1 MKKTKIIC
9 TMGPSTDDA
18 ALLAE
23 MMRSGM
29 DLARFNFSHGCHEDH
44 ARRVEL
50 VRKAAAEVEKPIA
63 LIADTKGPEMRLGIF
78 KEGKVILKEGD
89 SFTLTTEEIEGTQ
102 EISYVNYA
110 GLPEEL
116 QPGNAILLSDGLLA
130 LEVTAVDV
138 QGGKI
143 YTKVVHG
150 GEISSRKR
158 VACPGVEL
166 KLPFLSEQD
175 ISDIT
180 FAAKLGMDYV
190 AASFVQKADDV
201 LAIRRVL
208 EEVGSSMGII
218 SKIENH
224 AGVKN
229 IEEIIAVSD
238 GVMVARGDLGVEIP
252 AEVVPLVQKN
262 IIRSCNKAG
271 KPVITATQMLESMIT
286 SYRATRAE
294 ASDIANAIFDGT
306 DDIML
311 SGETASG
318 KYPLEA
324 VRTMAKIAE
333 QTETALDYAQIF
345 KNKGIGERIHST
357 EAISH
362 ATVQIAQELGSD
374 AIVSITESGFT
385 ARMLAKYR
393 PAAGVIGVSRHPQ
406 TVRAMQLYW
415 GVYPYK
421 GMMEES
427 SSKIMK
433 NSLKVLK
440 EKGKVQKDDLVVFTA
455 CVFSVVTAGVPV
467 GKPGTTNLIKVV
479 AMSRKLVSGVG
490 IGLQSITGVVC
501 RCTKPEDFTGK
512 LKAGDI
518 LVVDVL
524 PDEAGKYAAAAGAII
539 AEEGGLTSTA
549 AIVAVGCG
557 VPAIV
562 GACGAMQSLKDGT
575 TVTVDTVSGIVY
587 EGTSNIM

>member
-9 TMGPSTDDA
+9 TMGPSTDDVG
-18 ALLAE
+18 LLAQ

-29 DLARFNFSHGCHEDH
+29 DLARFNFSHGSHDDH

-50 VRKAAAEVEKPIA
+50 VRRAAAEVEKPIA

-78 KEGKVILKEGD
+78 KAGKVILKEGD
-89 SFTLTTEEIEGTQ
+89 SFTLTTEEIEGTE

-130 LEVTAVDV
+130 LEVTSVDV
-138 QGGKI
+138 AGGKI

-180 FAAKLGMDYV
+180 FAAELGMDYV

-208 EEVGSSMGII
+208 EQCGSQMGII

-252 AEVVPLVQKN
+252 AEVVPLVQKD
-262 IIRSCNKAG
+262 IIRSCNRFG
-271 KPVITATQMLESMIT
+271 KPVITATQMLESMIN

-306 DDIML
+306 DAIML
-311 SGETASG
+311 SGETAAG
-318 KYPLEA
+318 KYPIEA
-324 VRTMAKIAE
+324 VKTMAKIAE
-333 QTETALDYAQIF
+333 KTESCINF
-345 KNKGIGERIHST
+345 KKRFRLSDHHITSITDAVSHST
-357 EAISH
+357 CAAAFDLGAKAII
-362 ATVQIAQELGSD
+362 TVTQ
-374 AIVSITESGFT
+374 SGYT
-385 ARMLAKYR
+385 ARK
-393 PAAGVIGVSRHPQ
+393 VSRFRPECVIVAA
-406 TVRAMQLYW
+406 TTSRKVYNQLALNW
-415 GVYPYK
+415 GVVPTMSAVQTSPDALFRHAALCALST
-421 GMMEES
+421 G
-427 SSKIMK
+427 
-433 NSLKVLK
+433 LVK
-440 EKGKVQKDDLVVFTA
+440 EGDLVVLTG
-455 CVFSVVTAGVPV
+455 SSEV
-467 GKPGTTNLIKVV
+467 GK
-479 AMSRKLVSGVG
+479 
-490 IGLQSITGVVC
+490 TGN
-501 RCTKPEDFTGK
+501 
-512 LKAGDI
+512 
-518 LVVDVL
+518 
-524 PDEAGKYAAAAGAII
+524 
-539 AEEGGLTSTA
+539 
-549 AIVAVGCG
+549 
-557 VPAIV
+557 
-562 GACGAMQSLKDGT
+562 
-575 TVTVDTVSGIVY
+575 
-587 EGTSNIM
+587 SNTMRIENIHY

>member
-9 TMGPSTDDA
+9 TMGPSTDDVG
-18 ALLAE
+18 LLAQ

-29 DLARFNFSHGCHEDH
+29 DLARFNFSHGSHDDH

-50 VRKAAAEVEKPIA
+50 VRRAAAEVEKPIA

-78 KEGKVILKEGD
+78 KAGKVILKEGD
-89 SFTLTTEEIEGTQ
+89 SFTLITEEIEGTE

-130 LEVTAVDV
+130 LEVTSVDV
-138 QGGKI
+138 ACGKI

-180 FAAKLGMDYV
+180 FAAELGMDYV

-208 EEVGSSMGII
+208 EQCGSQMGII

-252 AEVVPLVQKN
+252 AEVVPLVQKD
-262 IIRSCNKAG
+262 IIRSCNRFG
-271 KPVITATQMLESMIT
+271 KPVI
-286 SYRATRAE
+286 RAE

-306 DDIML
+306 DAIML

-324 VRTMAKIAE
+324 VQTMANIAE
-333 QTETALDYAQIF
+333 QTETALDYARIF

-406 TVRAMQLYW
+406 SVRLMQLYW
-415 GVYPYK
+415 GVCPVL
-421 GMMEES
+421 GPWSENTDELIEES
-427 SSKIMK
+427 
-433 NSLKVLK
+433 L
-440 EKGKVQKDDLVVFTA
+440 A
-455 CVFSVVTAGVPV
+455 CVKKHGLVKDGDNVIVTAGVPV
-467 GKPGTTNLIKVV
+467 GRSGTTNLIKVV
-479 AMSRKLVSGVG
+479 TMSKKLVSGVG
-490 IGLQSITGVVC
+490 IGLQSITGVIC
-501 RCTKPEDFTGK
+501 KCENPEDFTAK
-512 LKAGDI
+512 FKAGDI
-518 LVVDVL
+518 LVVGVL

-562 GACGAMQSLKDGT
+562 GAAGAMQKLTDGA

>member
-18 ALLAE
+18 ALLAD
-23 MMRSGM
+23 MMRAGM
-29 DLARFNFSHGCHEDH
+29 DLARFNFSHGTHEEH
-44 ARRVEL
+44 ARRAEL
-50 VRKAAAEVEKPIA
+50 VRKAAAEVDKPIA

-78 KEGKVILKEGD
+78 KEGRVMLKEGD
-89 SFTLTTEEIEGTQ
+89 SFTLTTHEIEGTA

-110 GLPEEL
+110 GEL
-116 QPGNAILLSDGLLA
+116 EPGNAILLSDGLLA
-130 LEVTAVDV
+130 LEVTGVDRAA
-138 QGGKI
+138 GEI

-180 FAAKLGMDYV
+180 CAAKLGMDYV

-208 EEVGSSMGII
+208 EQDGSQMGII

-252 AEVVPLVQKN
+252 AEVVPLVQKS
-262 IIRSCNKAG
+262 IIRSCNRAG

-306 DDIML
+306 DAIML

-393 PAAGVIGVSRHPQ
+393 PCAGVIGVSRHVQ
-406 TVRAMQLYW
+406 SVRLMQLYW
-415 GVYPYK
+415 GVYPVL
-421 GMMEES
+421 GPWSGNTDELIE
-427 SSKIMK
+427 
-433 NSLKVLK
+433 NSLACAKQH
-440 EKGKVQKDDLVVFTA
+440 GYIKDGDNVI
-455 CVFSVVTAGVPV
+455 VTAGVPV
-467 GKPGTTNLIKVV
+467 GRPGTTNLIKVV
-479 AMSRKLVSGVG
+479 AMSKKLASGVG
-490 IGLQSITGVVC
+490 IGLKSITGVVC
-501 RCTKPEDFTGK
+501 KCTSPEDFKTK
-512 LKAGDI
+512 FKAGDI
-518 LVVDVL
+518 LVVGVL
-524 PDEAGKYAAAAGAII
+524 PEEAGKFAAAAGAII

-557 VPAIV
+557 IPAIV
-562 GACGAMQSLKDGT
+562 GAAGAMQVLTNGA

>member
-18 ALLAE
+18 ALLAD
-23 MMRSGM
+23 MMRAGM
-29 DLARFNFSHGCHEDH
+29 DLARFNFSHGTHEEH
-44 ARRVEL
+44 ARRAEL
-50 VRKAAAEVEKPIA
+50 VRKAAAEVDKPIA

-78 KEGKVILKEGD
+78 KEGRVTLKEGD
-89 SFTLTTEEIEGTQ
+89 SFTLTTHEIEGTAA
-102 EISYVNYA
+102 ISYVNYA
-110 GLPEEL
+110 GLPDEL
-116 QPGNAILLSDGLLA
+116 EPGNAILLSDGLLA
-130 LEVTAVDV
+130 LEVTGVDRAA
-138 QGGKI
+138 GEI

-180 FAAKLGMDYV
+180 CAARLGMDYV

-208 EEVGSSMGII
+208 EQEGSQMGII

-252 AEVVPLVQKN
+252 AEVVPLVQKS
-262 IIRSCNKAG
+262 IIRSCNRAG
-271 KPVITATQMLESMIT
+271 KSVITATQMLESMIT

-306 DDIML
+306 DAIML

-393 PAAGVIGVSRHPQ
+393 PCAGVIGVSRHVQ
-406 TVRAMQLYW
+406 SVRLMQLYW
-415 GVYPYK
+415 GVYPVL
-421 GMMEES
+421 GPWSGNTDELIE
-427 SSKIMK
+427 
-433 NSLKVLK
+433 NSLACAKHH
-440 EKGKVQKDDLVVFTA
+440 GYIKDGDNVI
-455 CVFSVVTAGVPV
+455 VTAGVPV
-467 GKPGTTNLIKVV
+467 GRPGTTNLIKVV
-479 AMSRKLVSGVG
+479 AMSKKLASGVG
-490 IGLQSITGVVC
+490 IGLKSITGVVC
-501 RCTKPEDFTGK
+501 KCTSHEDFKTK
-512 LKAGDI
+512 FKAGDI
-518 LVVDVL
+518 LVVGVL
-524 PDEAGKYAAAAGAII
+524 PEEAGKFAAAAGAII

-557 VPAIV
+557 IPAIV
-562 GACGAMQSLKDGT
+562 GAAGAMQALTDGA

>member
-9 TMGPSTDDA
+9 TMGPSTDDVG
-18 ALLAE
+18 LLAQ

-29 DLARFNFSHGCHEDH
+29 DLARFNFSHGSHDDH

-50 VRKAAAEVEKPIA
+50 VRRAAAEVEKPIA

-78 KEGKVILKEGD
+78 KAGKVILKEGD
-89 SFTLTTEEIEGTQ
+89 SFTLTTEEIEGT
-102 EISYVNYA
+102 EKISYVNYA

-130 LEVTAVDV
+130 LEVTSVDV
-138 QGGKI
+138 AGGKI

-180 FAAKLGMDYV
+180 FAAELGMDYV

-208 EEVGSSMGII
+208 EQCGSQMGII

-252 AEVVPLVQKN
+252 AEVVPLVQKD
-262 IIRSCNKAG
+262 IVRSCNRFG
-271 KPVITATQMLESMIT
+271 KPVITATQMLESMIK

-306 DDIML
+306 DAIML

-324 VRTMAKIAE
+324 VQTMAKIAE
-333 QTETALDYAQIF
+333 QTETALDYARIF

-374 AIVSITESGFT
+374 AIVSVTESGFT

-406 TVRAMQLYW
+406 SVRLMQLYW
-415 GVYPYK
+415 GVCPVL
-421 GMMEES
+421 GPWSENTDELIEES
-427 SSKIMK
+427 LLLK
-433 NSLKVLK
+433 NRWRALKSTGLLK
-440 EKGKVQKDDLVVFTA
+440 MA
-455 CVFSVVTAGVPV
+455 
-467 GKPGTTNLIKVV
+467 
-479 AMSRKLVSGVG
+479 
-490 IGLQSITGVVC
+490 IT
-501 RCTKPEDFTGK
+501 
-512 LKAGDI
+512 
-518 LVVDVL
+518 
-524 PDEAGKYAAAAGAII
+524 
-539 AEEGGLTSTA
+539 
-549 AIVAVGCG
+549 
-557 VPAIV
+557 
-562 GACGAMQSLKDGT
+562 
-575 TVTVDTVSGIVY
+575 
-587 EGTSNIM
+587 

>member
-9 TMGPSTDDA
+9 TMGPSTDDVG
-18 ALLAE
+18 LLAQ

-29 DLARFNFSHGCHEDH
+29 DLARFNFSHGSHDDH

-50 VRKAAAEVEKPIA
+50 VRRAAAEVEKPIA

-78 KEGKVILKEGD
+78 KAGKVILKEGD
-89 SFTLTTEEIEGTQ
+89 SFTLTTEEIEGTE

-130 LEVTAVDV
+130 LEVTSVDV
-138 QGGKI
+138 ACGKI

-180 FAAKLGMDYV
+180 FAAELGMDYV

-208 EEVGSSMGII
+208 EQCGSQMGII

-252 AEVVPLVQKN
+252 AEVVPLVQKD
-262 IIRSCNKAG
+262 IIRSCNRFG
-271 KPVITATQMLESMIT
+271 KPVITATQMLESMIN

-306 DDIML
+306 DAIML

-324 VRTMAKIAE
+324 VQTMAKIAE
-333 QTETALDYAQIF
+333 QTETALDYARIF

-374 AIVSITESGFT
+374 AIVSVTESGFT

-393 PAAGVIGVSRHPQ
+393 PAAAVIGVSRHPQ
-406 TVRAMQLYW
+406 SVRLMQLYW
-415 GVYPYK
+415 GVCPVL
-421 GMMEES
+421 GPWSENTDELIEES
-427 SSKIMK
+427 
-433 NSLKVLK
+433 L
-440 EKGKVQKDDLVVFTA
+440 A
-455 CVFSVVTAGVPV
+455 CVKKHGLVKDGDNVIVTAGVPV
-467 GKPGTTNLIKVV
+467 GRSGTTNLIKVV
-479 AMSRKLVSGVG
+479 TMSKKLVSGVG
-490 IGLQSITGVVC
+490 IGLQSITGVIC
-501 RCTKPEDFTGK
+501 KCEKPEDFTAK
-512 LKAGDI
+512 FKAGDI
-518 LVVDVL
+518 LVVGVL

-562 GACGAMQSLKDGT
+562 GAAGAMQKLTDGA

>member
-18 ALLAE
+18 VLLSN

-29 DLARFNFSHGCHEDH
+29 DLARFNFSHGSHEDH
-44 ARRVEL
+44 AQRVKL
-50 VRKAAAEVEKPIA
+50 VRQAAAEIEKPIA

-89 SFTLTTEEIEGTQ
+89 SFILTTEEIEGTA
-102 EISYVNYA
+102 EISHVNYS
-110 GLPEEL
+110 GLPDEL
-116 QPGNAILLSDGLLA
+116 QPGNAILLADGLLA
-130 LEVTAVDV
+130 LEVTAVDTAN
-138 QGGKI
+138 GRI
-143 YTKVVHG
+143 YTRVVHG

-180 FAAKLGMDYV
+180 FAAGLGMDYI

-201 LAIRRVL
+201 IAIRRVL
-208 EEVGSSMGII
+208 EQAGSSMGII

-252 AEVVPLVQKN
+252 AEVVPLVQKE
-262 IIRSCNKAG
+262 IIKSCNKAG
-271 KPVITATQMLESMIT
+271 KPVITATQMLESMIN

-306 DDIML
+306 DAIML

-333 QTETALDYAQIF
+333 QTETALDYALIF
-345 KNKGIGERIHST
+345 KNKGISERIHST

-393 PAAGVIGVSRHPQ
+393 PGIGVVGISRHPQ

-415 GVYPYK
+415 GVYPVL
-421 GMMEES
+421 GPWSENTDEL
-427 SSKIMK
+427 IE
-433 NSLKVLK
+433 NSLGCVKKHGLI
-440 EKGKVQKDDLVVFTA
+440 KDGDNVI
-455 CVFSVVTAGVPV
+455 VTAGVPV
-467 GKPGTTNLIKVV
+467 GRPGTTNLIKVV
-479 AMSRKLVSGVG
+479 TMSRKLAGGVG
-490 IGLQSITGVVC
+490 IGLQSVTGVVC
-501 RCTKPEDFTGK
+501 KCSCREDFTGK
-512 LKAGDI
+512 FKAGDI
-518 LVVDVL
+518 MVVGVL
-524 PDEAGKYAAAAGAII
+524 PEEAGKYAAAASAII

-549 AIVAVGCG
+549 AVVAVGCG
-557 VPAIV
+557 IPAIV
-562 GACGAMQSLKDGT
+562 GACDAMQSLQDGA
-575 TVTVDTVSGIVY
+575 TVTVDAVSGIVY

>member
-1 MKKTKIIC
+1 
-9 TMGPSTDDA
+9 
-18 ALLAE
+18 
-23 MMRSGM
+23 
-29 DLARFNFSHGCHEDH
+29 
-44 ARRVEL
+44 
-50 VRKAAAEVEKPIA
+50 
-63 LIADTKGPEMRLGIF
+63 MRLGIF
-78 KEGKVILKEGD
+78 KAGKVILKEGD
-89 SFTLTTEEIEGTQ
+89 SFTLTTEEIEGTE

-130 LEVTAVDV
+130 LEVTSVDV
-138 QGGKI
+138 AGGKI

-180 FAAKLGMDYV
+180 FAAELGMDYV

-208 EEVGSSMGII
+208 EQCGSQMGII

-252 AEVVPLVQKN
+252 AEVVPLVQKD
-262 IIRSCNKAG
+262 IIRSCNRFG
-271 KPVITATQMLESMIT
+271 KPVITATQMLESMIN

-306 DDIML
+306 DAIML

-324 VRTMAKIAE
+324 VQTMAKIAE
-333 QTETALDYAQIF
+333 QTETALDYARIF

-374 AIVSITESGFT
+374 AIVSVTESGFTARMLAKYRPAGFT

-406 TVRAMQLYW
+406 SVRLMQLYW
-415 GVYPYK
+415 GVCPVL
-421 GMMEES
+421 GPWSENTDELIEES
-427 SSKIMK
+427 
-433 NSLKVLK
+433 L
-440 EKGKVQKDDLVVFTA
+440 A
-455 CVFSVVTAGVPV
+455 CVKKHGLVKDGDNVIVTAGVPV
-467 GKPGTTNLIKVV
+467 GRSGTTNLIKVV
-479 AMSRKLVSGVG
+479 TMSKKLVSGVG
-490 IGLQSITGVVC
+490 IGLQSITGVIC
-501 RCTKPEDFTGK
+501 KCEKPEDFTVK
-512 LKAGDI
+512 FKAGDI
-518 LVVDVL
+518 LVIGVL

-562 GACGAMQSLKDGT
+562 GAAGAMQKLTDGA

>member
-9 TMGPSTDDA
+9 TMGPSTDDVS
-18 ALLAE
+18 LLAD

-29 DLARFNFSHGCHEDH
+29 DLARFNFSHGSHEDH
-44 ARRVEL
+44 AARVEL
-50 VRKAAAEVEKPIA
+50 VRKAAAEVEKTIA

-78 KEGKVILKEGD
+78 KDDKVFLKEGD
-89 SFTLTTEEIEGTQ
+89 SFILTTKEIEGTA

-116 QPGNAILLSDGLLA
+116 KPGNAILLSDGLLA
-130 LEVTAVDV
+130 LEVTSVDV
-138 QGGKI
+138 AGGKI

-180 FAAKLGMDYV
+180 FAAKLDMDYV

-208 EEVGSSMGII
+208 EEAGSNMGII

-229 IEEIIAVSD
+229 IEDIIAVSD

-271 KPVITATQMLESMIT
+271 KPVITATQMLESMIN

-306 DDIML
+306 DAIML

-345 KNKGIGERIHST
+345 KSKGISERIHST

-362 ATVQIAQELGSD
+362 ATVQIAQELSSD

-393 PAAGVIGVSRHPQ
+393 PAAAVIGVSRHLQ
-406 TVRAMQLYW
+406 TMRAMQLYW
-415 GVYPYK
+415 GVYPVLGPWSDNTDELIDESLGSAKKK
-421 GMMEES
+421 GL
-427 SSKIMK
+427 I
-433 NSLKVLK
+433 
-440 EKGKVQKDDLVVFTA
+440 KDGDNVI
-455 CVFSVVTAGVPV
+455 VTAGVPV

-479 AMSRKLVSGVG
+479 TLSKKLVSGVG

-501 RCTKPEDFTGK
+501 KCSKPEDFTDK
-512 LKAGDI
+512 FKAGDI
-518 LVVDVL
+518 LVVGVL
-524 PDEAGKYAAAAGAII
+524 PDEAGKYAAAASAII

-562 GACGAMQSLKDGT
+562 GAAGAMQNLADGA

>member
-9 TMGPSTDDA
+9 TMGPSTDDVG
-18 ALLAE
+18 LLAQ

-29 DLARFNFSHGCHEDH
+29 DLARFNFSHGSHDDQ

-50 VRKAAAEVEKPIA
+50 VRRAAAEVEKPIA

-78 KEGKVILKEGD
+78 KAGKVILKEGD
-89 SFTLTTEEIEGTQ
+89 SFTLTTEEIEGTE

-130 LEVTAVDV
+130 LEVTSIDV
-138 QGGKI
+138 ACGKI

-180 FAAKLGMDYV
+180 FAAELGMDYV

-208 EEVGSSMGII
+208 EQCGSQMGII

-252 AEVVPLVQKN
+252 AEVVPLVQKD
-262 IIRSCNKAG
+262 IIRSCNRFG
-271 KPVITATQMLESMIT
+271 KPVITATQMLESMIN

-306 DDIML
+306 DAIML

-324 VRTMAKIAE
+324 VQTMAKIAE
-333 QTETALDYAQIF
+333 QTETALDYARIF

-374 AIVSITESGFT
+374 AIVSVTESGFT

-393 PAAGVIGVSRHPQ
+393 PAAAVIGVSRHPQ
-406 TVRAMQLYW
+406 SVRLMQLYW
-415 GVYPYK
+415 GVCPVL
-421 GMMEES
+421 GPWSENTDELIEES
-427 SSKIMK
+427 
-433 NSLKVLK
+433 L
-440 EKGKVQKDDLVVFTA
+440 A
-455 CVFSVVTAGVPV
+455 CVKKHGLVKDGDNVIVTAGVPV
-467 GKPGTTNLIKVV
+467 GRSGTTNLIKVV
-479 AMSRKLVSGVG
+479 TMSKKLVSGVG
-490 IGLQSITGVVC
+490 IGLQSITGVIC
-501 RCTKPEDFTGK
+501 KCEKPEDFTAK
-512 LKAGDI
+512 FKAGDI
-518 LVVDVL
+518 LVVGVL

-562 GACGAMQSLKDGT
+562 GAAGAMQKLTDGA

>member
-1 MKKTKIIC
+1 
-9 TMGPSTDDA
+9 MGPSTDDA

-78 KEGKVILKEGD
+78 KDGKVILNEGD

-130 LEVTAVDV
+130 LEVTDVDV

-262 IIRSCNKAG
+262 IIRS
-271 KPVITATQMLESMIT
+271 
-286 SYRATRAE
+286 
-294 ASDIANAIFDGT
+294 
-306 DDIML
+306 
-311 SGETASG
+311 
-318 KYPLEA
+318 
-324 VRTMAKIAE
+324 
-333 QTETALDYAQIF
+333 
-345 KNKGIGERIHST
+345 
-357 EAISH
+357 
-362 ATVQIAQELGSD
+362 
-374 AIVSITESGFT
+374 
-385 ARMLAKYR
+385 
-393 PAAGVIGVSRHPQ
+393 
-406 TVRAMQLYW
+406 
-415 GVYPYK
+415 
-421 GMMEES
+421 
-427 SSKIMK
+427 
-433 NSLKVLK
+433 
-440 EKGKVQKDDLVVFTA
+440 
-455 CVFSVVTAGVPV
+455 
-467 GKPGTTNLIKVV
+467 
-479 AMSRKLVSGVG
+479 
-490 IGLQSITGVVC
+490 
-501 RCTKPEDFTGK
+501 
-512 LKAGDI
+512 
-518 LVVDVL
+518 
-524 PDEAGKYAAAAGAII
+524 
-539 AEEGGLTSTA
+539 
-549 AIVAVGCG
+549 
-557 VPAIV
+557 
-562 GACGAMQSLKDGT
+562 
-575 TVTVDTVSGIVY
+575 
-587 EGTSNIM
+587 

>member
-18 ALLAE
+18 ALLAD
-23 MMRSGM
+23 MMRAGM
-29 DLARFNFSHGCHEDH
+29 DLARFNFSHGTHEEH
-44 ARRVEL
+44 ARRAEL
-50 VRKAAAEVEKPIA
+50 VRKAAAEVDKPIA

-78 KEGKVILKEGD
+78 KEGRVMLKEGD
-89 SFTLTTEEIEGTQ
+89 SFTLTTHEIEGTA

-110 GLPEEL
+110 GLPDEL
-116 QPGNAILLSDGLLA
+116 EPGNAILLSDGLLA
-130 LEVTAVDV
+130 LEVTGVDRAA
-138 QGGKI
+138 GEI

-180 FAAKLGMDYV
+180 CAAKLGMDYV

-208 EEVGSSMGII
+208 EQEGSQMGII

-252 AEVVPLVQKN
+252 AEVVPLVQKS
-262 IIRSCNKAG
+262 IIRSCNRAG

-306 DDIML
+306 DAIML

-393 PAAGVIGVSRHPQ
+393 PCAGVIGVSRHVQ
-406 TVRAMQLYW
+406 SVRLMQLYW
-415 GVYPYK
+415 GVYPVL
-421 GMMEES
+421 GPWSGNTDELIE
-427 SSKIMK
+427 
-433 NSLKVLK
+433 NSLVCAKQH
-440 EKGKVQKDDLVVFTA
+440 GYIKDGDNVI
-455 CVFSVVTAGVPV
+455 VTAGVPV
-467 GKPGTTNLIKVV
+467 GRPGTTNLIKVV
-479 AMSRKLVSGVG
+479 AMSKKLASGVG
-490 IGLQSITGVVC
+490 IGLKSITGVVC
-501 RCTKPEDFTGK
+501 KCTSPEDFKTK
-512 LKAGDI
+512 FKAGDI
-518 LVVDVL
+518 LVVGVL
-524 PDEAGKYAAAAGAII
+524 PEEAGKFAAAAGAII

-557 VPAIV
+557 IPAIV
-562 GACGAMQSLKDGT
+562 GVAGAMQALTDGA

>member
-78 KEGKVILKEGD
+78 KEGRVILKEGD

-130 LEVTAVDV
+130 LEVTDVDV

-415 GVYPYK
+415 GVCPVL
-421 GMMEES
+421 GPWSDNTDELIES
-427 SSKIMK
+427 SLSCVKK
-433 NSLKVLK
+433 CGLLKDGDNVI
-440 EKGKVQKDDLVVFTA
+440 
-455 CVFSVVTAGVPV
+455 VTAGVPV

-501 RCTKPEDFTGK
+501 RCTKTEDFTGK

>member
-9 TMGPSTDDA
+9 TMGPSTDDIE
-18 ALLAE
+18 LLKK
-23 MMRSGM
+23 MMSSGM
-29 DLARFNFSHGCHEDH
+29 DLARFNFSHGSHEDH

-50 VRKAAAEVEKPIA
+50 VRKAAAEVEKTIA

-78 KEGKVILKEGD
+78 KNGKVILKEGD
-89 SFTLTTEEIEGTQ
+89 SFTLTTEEIEGTA

-110 GLPEEL
+110 GLPGEL
-116 QPGNAILLSDGLLA
+116 EPGNAILLSDGLLA
-130 LEVTAVDV
+130 LEVTGVDV
-138 QGGKI
+138 PGGKI

-180 FAAKLGMDYV
+180 FAAKLDMDYV

-271 KPVITATQMLESMIT
+271 KPVITATQMLESMIN

-393 PAAGVIGVSRHPQ
+393 PAAGVIGVSRHTQ

-415 GVYPYK
+415 GVYPVL
-421 GMMEES
+421 GPWSENTDEL
-427 SSKIMK
+427 IE
-433 NSLKVLK
+433 NSLSCVKKAGLLK
-440 EKGKVQKDDLVVFTA
+440 DGDNVI
-455 CVFSVVTAGVPV
+455 VTAGVPV

-501 RCTKPEDFTGK
+501 KCTRAEDFTTK

-562 GACGAMQSLKDGT
+562 GASGAMQALDDGA

>member
-89 SFTLTTEEIEGTQ
+89 SFTLTIEEIEGTQ

-130 LEVTAVDV
+130 LEVTDVDV

-294 ASDIANAIFDGT
+294 ASDMPMQFLTVLTILCSAAKQLPANIRWRRCAPWPKLPSRPKLRL
-306 DDIML
+306 IMHRFL
-311 SGETASG
+311 KTRALASASIQR
-318 KYPLEA
+318 KPL
-324 VRTMAKIAE
+324 
-333 QTETALDYAQIF
+333 
-345 KNKGIGERIHST
+345 
-357 EAISH
+357 
-362 ATVQIAQELGSD
+362 
-374 AIVSITESGFT
+374 
-385 ARMLAKYR
+385 
-393 PAAGVIGVSRHPQ
+393 
-406 TVRAMQLYW
+406 AMQPCRLRR
-415 GVYPYK
+415 
-421 GMMEES
+421 
-427 SSKIMK
+427 
-433 NSLKVLK
+433 N
-440 EKGKVQKDDLVVFTA
+440 LVVT
-455 CVFSVVTAGVPV
+455 P
-467 GKPGTTNLIKVV
+467 L
-479 AMSRKLVSGVG
+479 
-490 IGLQSITGVVC
+490 
-501 RCTKPEDFTGK
+501 
-512 LKAGDI
+512 
-518 LVVDVL
+518 
-524 PDEAGKYAAAAGAII
+524 
-539 AEEGGLTSTA
+539 
-549 AIVAVGCG
+549 
-557 VPAIV
+557 
-562 GACGAMQSLKDGT
+562 
-575 TVTVDTVSGIVY
+575 
-587 EGTSNIM
+587 